1 MDSQL
6 GFVVVSVLVTA
17 IGYLLKHKDDQQE
30 KAIKELRE
38 QHIADAK
45 VVAENH
51 RIEMVKVNDELRDLF
66 KMHHADVTKLHEL
79 ELAIAENHYK
89 RSDLDAWRIEFGAAL
104 KEIGTSIS
112 TQLDNLNSNF
122 SKHLMDHV
130 KGKG

>member
-1 MDSQL
+1 MDNQAW
-6 GFVVVSVLVTA
+6 FVLLSILVTV

-66 KMHHADVTKLHEL
+66 KMHHADVAKLHAL

-89 RSDLDAWRIEFGAAL
+89 RSDLDAWRIEFGVAL
-104 KEIGTSIS
+104 KEIGASIS
-112 TQLDNLNSNF
+112 TQLDKLNSNF
-122 SKHLMDHV
+122 SEHLMDHV